1 MPRKGFVSLAL
12 VASWARH
19 LAGPVSAVA
28 FVLVA
33 SSVRL
38 LLGQVIPGLTV
49 FSLYYP
55 AILAAALV
63 GGGLAAGVALV
74 LSVAISWTVLH
85 HAQSPLMPMAA
96 IVVNL
101 ILLTVSGAFIGAV
114 GARLRH
120 LLRRN
125 QVNMLRLTE
134 RDARYRA
141 LFDGVTEGFALLEGS
156 WSSDGRLL
164 DFTFVEV
171 NPAML
176 KMFRID
182 ATILGR
188 RYSQYAGRLP
198 PEYLA
203 ACETA
208 FASGSVHREIADPLR
223 SRWFDIRMS
232 RVGETK
238 LAQIFVDI
246 TERKAAEQRQTEMFD
261 ELNHRVKNNLAAVS
275 AMLSMQARA
284 SDDPSLRDQLQKA
297 VDRIQTIADVH
308 ASLYRVSSTDDVDF
322 TIYLQRL
329 CERLAASLV
338 DGERL
343 RIEVDADPV
352 MAPLQ
357 EAVALGL
364 IVNELV
370 TNAAK
375 HAYPAPA
382 SGVIQVRLRNRSGE
396 LELRV
401 SDQGR
406 GLPQTGE
413 AAGIGM
419 RLVRSLVQ
427 QCSGELD
434 VEHSPG
440 ACFTVRLGEHRAAG
454 GQTAQ
459 SRLL

>member
-12 VASWARH
+12 VVTWAHR
-19 LAGPVSAVA
+19 LAGPVSAIV
-28 FVLVA
+28 FVLIA
-33 SSVRL
+33 SGVRIG
-38 LLGQVIPGLTV
+38 LGQLLPGLSV

-55 AILAAALV
+55 AILGAALIGGGPAAAL
-63 GGGLAAGVALV
+63 ALV
-74 LSVAISWTVLH
+74 LSVVISWIVLH
-85 HAQSPLMPMAA
+85 HALGQLMPIAA
-96 IVVNL
+96 VVVNL
-101 ILLTVSGAFIGAV
+101 LLLAISGAFIGAV

-120 LLRRN
+120 LLRRRN
-125 QVNMLRLTE
+125 MDMLRLTE
-134 RDARYRA
+134 REARYRA
-141 LFDGVTEGFALLEGS
+141 LFDGVTEGFALLETIRS
-156 WSSDGRLL
+156 NDGRLA
-164 DFTFVEV
+164 DFTLVEA
-171 NPAML
+171 NPAL
-176 KMFRID
+176 LRMFKLAAAAI
-182 ATILGR
+182 GR
-188 RYSQYAGRLP
+188 WHSESTAPLA

-208 FASGSVHREIADPLR
+208 FATGSVHLEIADPR
-223 SRWFDIRMS
+223 GRRWFDVSMS
-232 RVGETK
+232 RVGENK

-284 SDDPSLRDQLQKA
+284 SDDPSVRGQLQKA

-322 TIYLQRL
+322 AAYLQRL

-382 SGVIQVRLRNRSGE
+382 SGVIQVSLRNRSGE

-406 GLPQTGE
+406 GLPQTDK

-427 QCSGELD
+427 QCGGELE
-434 VEHSPG
+434 VAQGPG
-440 ACFTVRLGEHRAAG
+440 ASFTVRLGEHRPA

-459 SRLL
+459 SRLI